1 MPTTGISTVT
11 EQTPRQRLLQTVEQA
26 AQALE
31 PVITNLDD
39 GCVRI
44 CLGNVCG
51 TVSSHHLIDPK
62 VNQLRTAPQ

>member
-1 MPTTGISTVT
+1 MT

-26 AQALE
+26 ASQLE

-44 CLGNVCG
+44 CIGSVCG

>member
-1 MPTTGISTVT
+1 MTG
-11 EQTPRQRLLQTVEQA
+11 QTPRDRLLSTVEQA

-44 CLGNVCG
+44 CLGDVCG

-62 VNQLRTAPQ
+62 VNQLRTVPQ